1 LFVWK
6 VLLVEFIYLFIYYY
20 FLSLRQK
27 AMFQTS
33 CETKLRV
40 KRNVS
45 DISISPVGVQVST
58 GLGENKVCFP

>member
-1 LFVWK
+1 
-6 VLLVEFIYLFIYYY
+6 
-20 FLSLRQK
+20 
-27 AMFQTS
+27 MFQTS